1 MIELNI
7 LGVIA
12 ATFIGLILGG
22 LWYSPLAFGPAWMNC
37 IGKTPESLGKQTVPL
52 IGSIVSSFL
61 AAIGIALLYSFMN
74 ISDFSTALT
83 IGAILG
89 VLIIFPALL
98 SDNLFCGWGN
108 KLLLIQSGYRVTS
121 IILMSLAIHLV

>member
-1 MIELNI
+1 MIELNF
-7 LGVIA
+7 LGIIA
-12 ATFIGLILGG
+12 ATFIGMILGG

-37 IGKTPESLGKQTVPL
+37 IGKTPELLGKQTVPL

-61 AAIGIALLYSFMN
+61 AAVGIALLYSFMN
-74 ISDFSTALT
+74 ISDFSTAIT

-89 VLIIFPALL
+89 GLIIFPALL
-98 SDNLFCGWGN
+98 SDNLFCGWGS

-121 IILMSLAIHLV
+121 IILMSLAMHLV